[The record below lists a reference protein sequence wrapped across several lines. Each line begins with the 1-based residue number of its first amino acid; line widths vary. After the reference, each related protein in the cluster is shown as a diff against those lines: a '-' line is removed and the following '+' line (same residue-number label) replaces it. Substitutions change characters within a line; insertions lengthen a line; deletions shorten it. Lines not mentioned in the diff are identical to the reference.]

1 MKIILRGGEVKTFRG
16 TGLFF
21 TVYRS
26 EIFRNRVPDRE
37 GRLVQP
43 WPDLPSDEARASFH
57 FRNGRSINP
66 SSNFEDALL
75 HPSSNPVY
83 TFHVILVYIAW
94 LYSVWTAYNRTELLS
109 LLVSTFFFFFSFSLS
124 FLYQDTI
131 FKDHSF
137 SYITL

>member
-1 MKIILRGGEVKTFRG
+1 MKIILRGGGVKTFRG

-83 TFHVILVYIAW
+83 TFHMILGY
-94 LYSVWTAYNRTELLS
+94 TAYGPR
-109 LLVSTFFFFFSFSLS
+109 
-124 FLYQDTI
+124 
-131 FKDHSF
+131 
-137 SYITL
+137 ITKLNYCRY